1 MNIRRIPGFIYH
13 NKYFTG
19 GILFTFI
26 LIIYLLYH
34 WGIICSNFEARRQ
47 VSDVCNNYENGMAMG
62 VLCEPLCLKQSI
74 HSFTCENLHSGKEV
88 VFSAYWE
95 TTRIVFKSSKKR
107 LPSEQYE
114 SLHWI
119 DTLGYKHY
127 PSEKEFEKMI
137 SDLVFTRLNITIG
150 NRQLERLS
158 HLRLGHL
165 ETDETRRNFEMEN
178 IWSLLQ
184 ENEYLISILY
194 EDREI
199 FPRLIGT
206 CGTFYAVEYAMP
218 IKNPTTALALL
229 DTTHDWSKRLQIA
242 IMILD
247 LIDELE
253 NNFPESF
260 ILCDVKIYHF
270 GLPIGGQRLKYLD
283 LDAVFPKAVA
293 SRLTADGRT
302 CIKHNDCDYFDCKSV
317 CSVNKLCESPV
328 INNNLQIV
336 CEKVFLGWTLSGTII
351 IPGLLMSRKTN
362 ENLTALLNQC
372 AHIGRPRYINFEN
385 LSKISTPLTI
395 KTKLYDILTDMVRHY
410 AASI

>member
-13 NKYFTG
+13 HKYLAGSFFFTL
-19 GILFTFI
+19 IF
-26 LIIYLLYH
+26 IIYLLYH
-34 WGIICSNFEARRQ
+34 WGIICTNLKARRQ
-47 VSDVCNNYENGMAMG
+47 VSELCTDYKNGMALG
-62 VLCEPLCLKQSI
+62 VLCEPLCSKQSI
-74 HSFTCENLHSGKEV
+74 HSFNCENLHSGKDL

-95 TTRIVFKSSKKR
+95 TTRIIFKASKK
-107 LPSEQYE
+107 LSPSEQYE

-119 DTLGYKHY
+119 DTLGNKHY

-150 NRQLERLS
+150 SRQLERLA

-165 ETDETRRNFEMEN
+165 ETEERRRNFEMEN

-206 CGTFYAVEYAMP
+206 CGTFYAVEYAKP
-218 IKNPTTALALL
+218 IKNPTTSSAILES
-229 DTTHDWSKRLQIA
+229 THDWSKRVQLA

-247 LIDELE
+247 LLDELE

-270 GLPIGGQRLKYLD
+270 GLPIGSQRLKFLD
-283 LDAVFPKAVA
+283 LDAVFPKSIAN
-293 SRLTADGRT
+293 RLTADGQS
-302 CIKHNDCDYFDCKSV
+302 CIKNEDCDYFDCKSV
-317 CSVNKLCESPV
+317 CSNNKLCESPV
-328 INNNLQIV
+328 INDNLQIT
-336 CEKVFLGWTLSGTII
+336 CEKVFLGWSII
-351 IPGLLMSRKTN
+351 IPGLLISRKASD
-362 ENLTALLNQC
+362 NLTSLLKEC
-372 AHIGRPRYINFEN
+372 ANLEREISLHN
-385 LSKISTPLTI
+385 LSRTTVSSAI
-395 KTKLYDILTDMVRHY
+395 KTKLYDILTDMVRRY
-410 AASI
+410 TTAT